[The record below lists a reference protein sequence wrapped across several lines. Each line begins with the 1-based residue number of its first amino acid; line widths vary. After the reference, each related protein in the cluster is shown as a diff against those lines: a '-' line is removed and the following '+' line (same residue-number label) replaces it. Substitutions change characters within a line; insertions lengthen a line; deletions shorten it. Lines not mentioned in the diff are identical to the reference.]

1 MILLWISLNSL
12 LFDHLINQ
20 IKLQIVKPILRGQ
33 RWYTKESSLIRQVTS
48 WKKFN
53 SYEVFYAR
61 KRKMWPFNK
70 GDCMSKFDCI
80 RM

>member
-33 RWYTKESSLIRQVTS
+33 RWYTINLALHPYAVKLAHAVT
-48 WKKFN
+48 FI
-53 SYEVFYAR
+53 
-61 KRKMWPFNK
+61 KRPHFSFPGIEN
-70 GDCMSKFDCI
+70 FI
-80 RM
+80 